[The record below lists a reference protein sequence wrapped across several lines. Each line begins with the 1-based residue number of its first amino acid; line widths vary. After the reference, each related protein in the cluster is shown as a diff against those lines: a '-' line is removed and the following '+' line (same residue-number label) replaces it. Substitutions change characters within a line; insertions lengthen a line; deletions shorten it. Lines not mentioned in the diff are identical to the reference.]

1 MRGRF
6 TMRAV
11 RTPGKESIPSDGH
24 EINKQD
30 AMRRRHK
37 CEIENLGGR
46 PQLVIGLHDVPPMS
60 GPFAP
65 GSVQIMTTENGVGHD
80 KPSAENP
87 RHDPLI
93 QRHFLESLFYP
104 RTNNEFV

>member
-37 CEIENLGGR
+37 CEIENL
-46 PQLVIGLHDVPPMS
+46 
-60 GPFAP
+60 
-65 GSVQIMTTENGVGHD
+65 
-80 KPSAENP
+80 
-87 RHDPLI
+87 
-93 QRHFLESLFYP
+93 
-104 RTNNEFV
+104 